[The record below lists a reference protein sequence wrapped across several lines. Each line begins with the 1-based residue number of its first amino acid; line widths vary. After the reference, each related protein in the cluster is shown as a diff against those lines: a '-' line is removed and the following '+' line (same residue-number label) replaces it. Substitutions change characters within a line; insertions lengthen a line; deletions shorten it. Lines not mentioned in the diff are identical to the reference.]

1 MYNLAHD
8 KYNWY
13 YHTVPQPN
21 VKNREFYWPRGRVFG
36 GSSSLNAMVYVRG
49 NGHDQNRWA
58 EEVGDEKWNYD
69 HVLPYFKRAQKHQC
83 GADTYRGGD
92 GPLHV
97 SQGSIENPLYQ
108 AFIDA
113 GVQAGYPAS
122 DDLNGY
128 QQEGFGR
135 LDMTIN
141 PEKGTRWST
150 ASAFLRPAMKR
161 ARIQM

>member
-83 GADTYRGGD
+83 GADTYRKWYESYFMVHW
-92 GPLHV
+92 L
-97 SQGSIENPLYQ
+97 
-108 AFIDA
+108 
-113 GVQAGYPAS
+113 
-122 DDLNGY
+122 
-128 QQEGFGR
+128 
-135 LDMTIN
+135 
-141 PEKGTRWST
+141 
-150 ASAFLRPAMKR
+150 
-161 ARIQM
+161 

>member
-1 MYNLAHD
+1 MRDHIDYQTQALMYNLAND

-58 EEVGDEKWNYD
+58 KEVGDEKWDYD

-83 GADTYRGGD
+83 GGDTYRKWYS
-92 GPLHV
+92 LLKFTRAYTV
-97 SQGSIENPLYQ
+97 KC
-108 AFIDA
+108 
-113 GVQAGYPAS
+113 YPFRKTS
-122 DDLNGY
+122 GIWIKTTTVKLC
-128 QQEGFGR
+128 
-135 LDMTIN
+135 
-141 PEKGTRWST
+141 
-150 ASAFLRPAMKR
+150 
-161 ARIQM
+161 